1 MRGRRLSLLHGR
13 GVPFTRR
20 GLAAPPFGVC
30 VCVCHCVWGAGEG
43 VVLPLCYSATG
54 GFLFA
59 LIASACVRAP
69 MFLSFVSACVRAP
82 LKETQIK
89 PSSRSFYASTGVTL
103 TGLYNVCFLAL
114 A

>member
-1 MRGRRLSLLHGR
+1 MAVGFRLRGAAWRLLLS
-13 GVPFTRR
+13 
-20 GLAAPPFGVC
+20 VC
-30 VCVCHCVWGAGEG
+30 VSVCVIVCGGAGEG